1 MIICLRLLPVLMPLS
16 TLIVSRYLIFGNNYE
31 LASTLESNLRD
42 TADWGTKWL
51 IDLWLYWFKRSNSSG
66 AIDVKMNRSFLEEK
80 SFKMLGVF
88 FSSKLDWDSDI
99 ISIAN
104 TAFKKI
110 GALICSVKFLF
121 PEDTLHLCK
130 PTVRASKEYC
140 CHGWAGAVNCHVD
153 MLDKLQKLV
162 CETVCPSL
170 AATLEPLAHRQIVAS
185 ISLFNRNFFG
195 RCSSELAKLFLL
207 PCYLIFLS
215 PFLDV
220 TRMPV
225 STGSFLVLLDSEILS
240 A

>member
-1 MIICLRLLPVLMPLS
+1 M
-16 TLIVSRYLIFGNNYE
+16 
-31 LASTLESNLRD
+31 
-42 TADWGTKWL
+42 
-51 IDLWLYWFKRSNSSG
+51 
-66 AIDVKMNRSFLEEK
+66 
-80 SFKMLGVF
+80 
-88 FSSKLDWDSDI
+88 
-99 ISIAN
+99 
-104 TAFKKI
+104 
-110 GALICSVKFLF
+110 KFLF

-195 RCSSELAKLFLL
+195 RYSSELAKLFLL
-207 PCYLIFLS
+207 PYYLIFLS